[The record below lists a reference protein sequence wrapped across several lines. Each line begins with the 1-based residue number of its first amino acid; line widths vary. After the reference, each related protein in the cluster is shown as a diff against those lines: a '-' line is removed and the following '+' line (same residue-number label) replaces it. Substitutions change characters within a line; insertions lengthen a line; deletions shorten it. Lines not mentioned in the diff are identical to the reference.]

1 MHASLHPR
9 GNPLI
14 RKLGSVFALTENER
28 QVLKALRYICLDT
41 AQDWIAQRLLIAG
54 RYETKK
60 LPR

>member
-28 QVLKALRYICLDT
+28 QVLETLRDICLDT

>member
-1 MHASLHPR
+1 MHASLHPHD
-9 GNPLI
+9 NPLI

-28 QVLKALRYICLDT
+28 QVLEALRDICLDT
-41 AQDWIAQRLLIAG
+41 APDWIAQRLLIAG

>member
-28 QVLKALRYICLDT
+28 QVLEALRDICLDT

-54 RYETKK
+54 R
-60 LPR
+60 